1 MLVRKYIMKFD
12 VDNDVMAENEVYQG
26 SVENEVG
33 S

>member
-1 MLVRKYIMKFD
+1 MLVRKYLMKFD
-12 VDNDVMAENEVYQG
+12 VDNDVMADNEVYQF

>member
-1 MLVRKYIMKFD
+1 MLVRKYLMKFD
-12 VDNDVMAENEVYQG
+12 VNDVTAENEVYQG